1 MITVGKMN
9 ETFLMIS
16 CERHIIQE
24 LNEYFA
30 FQVPGFQFMPQ
41 YRNKMWDGK
50 IRLFNIK
57 TQQLYVGLYDHLM
70 QFALKRLYPVKSDLV
85 SIKPTS
91 GLSDENISDFFKS
104 LNLHCKRKPIIPR
117 DYQLESFKHCVKK
130 ERALLLSPTSS
141 GKSLVIYAL
150 IRWHQHFLDEGQG
163 EKHDKMLILVP
174 TTNLVTQM
182 YNDFLD
188 YSSHDKWDGESQCHM
203 IYSGRDKK
211 TQKQIVI
218 STWQSLF
225 RLGIPFFKQFGL
237 VVGDEAHL
245 CSAVS
250 LKGILEKM
258 ISCRYRF
265 GTTGTLTESKTHQL
279 VLEGLFGKVYKAVT
293 SKQLMKDKHISELKI
308 QCLLMQYP
316 EVERESL
323 KKATYREEIDFI
335 VTHNRRN
342 NFICNLALDQKG
354 NTLIL
359 FNYVEKHGKVLK
371 KMLERKIDL
380 LNPAGVRSIFFIAG
394 ETDVEEREAVRSIT
408 EDEKD
413 AIIVA
418 SSGVLSTGV
427 NIKNLQSLIF
437 AHPYKA
443 RIRNLQSIGRVL
455 RLDDKNNQAVLYDIV
470 DDLHWKKR
478 DNYGLKHWKERV
490 KIYTDEKFD
499 YKFKQVSI

>member
-1 MITVGKMN
+1 MITVGKLN

-16 CERHIIQE
+16 CERHIAQE
-24 LNEYFA
+24 LNEFFA

-57 TQQLYVGLYDHLM
+57 TQQLYLGLYDHLM
-70 QFALKRLYPVKSDLV
+70 KFAMQRQYVVKSDVV
-85 SIKPTS
+85 SITPTS
-91 GLSDENISDFFKS
+91 GLSDENIADFFKA
-104 LNLHCKRKPIIPR
+104 LNLHCKNKPIIPR
-117 DYQLESFKHCVKK
+117 DYQIKSFTHCVKK

-141 GKSLVIYAL
+141 GKSLVIYSL
-150 IRWHQHFLDEGQG
+150 IRWHQNFLDN
-163 EKHDKMLILVP
+163 DKILILVP

-188 YSSHDKWDGESQCHM
+188 YSSHDKWDGKSQCHM

-211 TQKQIVI
+211 TDKQIVI

-225 RLGIPFFKQFGL
+225 RLGTPFFKQFGM

-245 CSAVS
+245 CSATS

-258 ISCRYRF
+258 VSCRYRF
-265 GTTGTLTESKTHQL
+265 GTTGTLTESKTHQF

-293 SKQLMKDKHISELKI
+293 SKQLMKDKHISDLKI

-316 EVERESL
+316 DVEREL
-323 KKATYREEIDFI
+323 VKKATYKEEIDFI
-335 VTHNRRN
+335 VSHTKRN

-371 KMLERKIDL
+371 KMMESKSKGRD
-380 LNPAGVRSIFFIAG
+380 IFFIAG
-394 ETDVEEREAVRSIT
+394 ETDVEERENIRSIT
-408 EDEKD
+408 EKCKD
-413 AIIVA
+413 AVIIA

-443 RIRNLQSIGRVL
+443 KIRNLQSIGRIL
-455 RLDDKNNQAVLYDIV
+455 RLDDMNNQAVLYDIV

-478 DNYGLKHWKERV
+478 DNYGLKHWRERV
-490 KIYTDEKFD
+490 KIYADEKFD
-499 YKFKQVSI
+499 YNFKQVTV

>member
-1 MITVGKMN
+1 MITVGKQN

-16 CERHIIQE
+16 CERHIAQE
-24 LNEYFA
+24 LNEFFA

-50 IRLFNIK
+50 IRLFNMK
-57 TQQLYVGLYDHLM
+57 TQQLYMGLYDHLM
-70 QFALKRLYPVKSDLV
+70 KFAMQRNYVVKSDIL
-85 SIKPTS
+85 SITPLS
-91 GLSDENISDFFKS
+91 GLSDENIADFFKA
-104 LNLHCKRKPIIPR
+104 LNLHCKHKPIIPR
-117 DYQLESFKHCVKK
+117 DYQIESFKHCVKK

-141 GKSLVIYAL
+141 GKSLVIYSL
-150 IRWHQHFLDEGQG
+150 IRWHQNFLD
-163 EKHDKMLILVP
+163 KDKILILVP

-211 TQKQIVI
+211 TDKQIVI

-225 RLGIPFFKQFGL
+225 RLGVPYFKQFGM

-245 CSAVS
+245 CNATS

-265 GTTGTLTESKTHQL
+265 GTTGTLTESKTHQF

-316 EVERESL
+316 DVERESV
-323 KKATYREEIDFI
+323 KKATYKEEIDFI
-335 VTHNRRN
+335 VEHNRRN

-359 FNYVEKHGKVLK
+359 FNYVEKHGKVL
-371 KMLERKIDL
+371 MRML
-380 LNPAGVRSIFFIAG
+380 LNKVSTRRVFFIAG
-394 ETDVEEREAVRSIT
+394 ETEVEQREEIRQAT
-408 EDEKD
+408 EGEED
-413 AIIVA
+413 AIIIA

-443 RIRNLQSIGRVL
+443 KIRNLQSIGRVL

-478 DNYGLKHWKERV
+478 DNYGLRHWKERV

-499 YKFKQVSI
+499 YNFKQVTI

>member
-16 CERHIIQE
+16 CERHIAQE
-24 LNEYFA
+24 LNEFFA

-57 TQQLYVGLYDHLM
+57 TQQLYMGLYDHLM
-70 QFALKRLYPVKSDLV
+70 KFALQRHYPVKSDVV
-85 SIKPTS
+85 SVRPTS
-91 GLSDENISDFFKS
+91 ALSDENIVGFFKA
-104 LNLHCKRKPIIPR
+104 LNLHCKNKPIIPR
-117 DYQLESFKHCVKK
+117 DYQIESFKQCVKR

-141 GKSLVIYAL
+141 GKSLVIYSL
-150 IRWHQHFLDEGQG
+150 IRWHQNFLDN
-163 EKHDKMLILVP
+163 DKILILVP

-188 YSSHDKWDGESQCHM
+188 YSSNDKWDSESQCHM

-211 TQKQIVI
+211 TDKQIVI

-225 RLGIPFFKQFGL
+225 RLPAPYFQQFGM

-265 GTTGTLTESKTHQL
+265 GTTGTLTESKTHQF

-293 SKQLMKDKHISELKI
+293 SKQLMKDKHISDLKI

-316 EVERESL
+316 DAERESQ
-323 KKATYREEIDFI
+323 KKSTYKEEIDFI
-335 VTHNRRN
+335 VSHTKRN

-371 KMLERKIDL
+371 RIIESKSKGRD
-380 LNPAGVRSIFFIAG
+380 IFFIAG
-394 ETDVEEREAVRSIT
+394 ETDVDERESIRAVT
-408 EDEKD
+408 ENCKD
-413 AIIVA
+413 AVIIA

-443 RIRNLQSIGRVL
+443 KIRNLQSIGRIL

-470 DDLHWKKR
+470 DDLHWKNR
-478 DNYGLKHWKERV
+478 DNYGLKHWRDRV
-490 KIYTDEKFD
+490 KIYADEKFD
-499 YKFKQVSI
+499 YNFKQVTV

>member
-1 MITVGKMN
+1 MITVGKQN

-16 CERHIIQE
+16 CERHIAQE
-24 LNEYFA
+24 LNEYFS

-41 YRNKMWDGK
+41 YRNKIWDGK
-50 IRLFNIK
+50 IRLFNMK
-57 TQQLYVGLYDHLM
+57 TQQLYTGLYDHLM
-70 QFALKRLYPVKSDLV
+70 KFAMQRSYPVKSDLI
-85 SIKPTS
+85 SITPTS
-91 GLSDENISDFFKS
+91 GLSKENIDDFFKS
-104 LNLHCKRKPIIPR
+104 LNLHCKNKPIIPR
-117 DYQLESFKHCVKK
+117 DYQIESFTHCVKK

-141 GKSLVIYAL
+141 GKSLVIYSL
-150 IRWHQHFLDEGQG
+150 IRWHQHFLDN
-163 EKHDKMLILVP
+163 DKILILVP

-188 YSSHDKWDGESQCHM
+188 YSSHDKWDGKNQCHM

-211 TQKQIVI
+211 TDKQIVI

-225 RLGIPFFKQFGL
+225 RLGAPFFKQFGM

-245 CSAVS
+245 CSATS

-258 ISCRYRF
+258 VSCRYRF
-265 GTTGTLTESKTHQL
+265 GTTGTLTESKTHQF

-293 SKQLMKDKHISELKI
+293 SKQLMKDKHISDLKI
-308 QCLLMQYP
+308 QCLLLKYP
-316 EVERESL
+316 EVERDSQ
-323 KKATYREEIDFI
+323 KKSTYKEEIDFI
-335 VTHNRRN
+335 VSHTKRN

-359 FNYVEKHGKVLK
+359 FNYVEKHGKVLMK
-371 KMLERKIDL
+371 LMENKSDKRD
-380 LNPAGVRSIFFIAG
+380 VFFIAG
-394 ETDVEEREAVRSIT
+394 ETDVEERESIRAIT
-408 EDEKD
+408 EKCKD
-413 AIIVA
+413 AIIIA

-443 RIRNLQSIGRVL
+443 KIRNLQSIGRIL
-455 RLDDKNNQAVLYDIV
+455 RLDDKNNKAVLYDIV

-478 DNYGLKHWKERV
+478 DNYGLKHWRERV
-490 KIYTDEKFD
+490 KIYADEKFD
-499 YKFKQVSI
+499 YNFQQINI

>member
-1 MITVGKMN
+1 MIAVGKLN
-9 ETFLMIS
+9 ETFLLIS
-16 CERHIIQE
+16 CERHIAQE
-24 LNEYFA
+24 LNEFFA

-57 TQQLYVGLYDHLM
+57 TQQLYLGLYDHLM
-70 QFALKRLYPVKSDLV
+70 KFAMQRQYVVKSDVV
-85 SIKPTS
+85 SITPTS
-91 GLSDENISDFFKS
+91 GLSDENIADFFKA
-104 LNLHCKRKPIIPR
+104 LNLHCKNKSIIPR
-117 DYQLESFKHCVKK
+117 DYQIKSFTHCVKK

-141 GKSLVIYAL
+141 GKSLVIYSL
-150 IRWHQHFLDEGQG
+150 IRWHQNFLDN
-163 EKHDKMLILVP
+163 DKILILVP

-188 YSSHDKWDGESQCHM
+188 YSSHDKWDGKSQCHM

-211 TQKQIVI
+211 TDKQIVI

-225 RLGIPFFKQFGL
+225 RLGTPFFKQFGM

-245 CSAVS
+245 CSATS

-258 ISCRYRF
+258 VSCRYRF
-265 GTTGTLTESKTHQL
+265 GTTGTLTESKTHQF

-293 SKQLMKDKHISELKI
+293 SKQLMKDKHISDLKI

-316 EVERESL
+316 DVEREL
-323 KKATYREEIDFI
+323 VKKATYKEEIDFI
-335 VTHNRRN
+335 VSHTKRN
-342 NFICNLALDQKG
+342 NFICNLALDQTG

-371 KMLERKIDL
+371 KMMESKSKGRD
-380 LNPAGVRSIFFIAG
+380 IFFIAG
-394 ETDVEEREAVRSIT
+394 ETDVEERENIRSIT
-408 EDEKD
+408 EKCKD
-413 AIIVA
+413 AVIIA

-443 RIRNLQSIGRVL
+443 KIRNLQSIGRIL
-455 RLDDKNNQAVLYDIV
+455 RLDDMNNQAVLYDIV

-478 DNYGLKHWKERV
+478 DNYGLKHWRERV
-490 KIYTDEKFD
+490 KIYADEKFD
-499 YKFKQVSI
+499 YNFKQVTV

>member
-1 MITVGKMN
+1 MITVGKLN
-9 ETFLMIS
+9 ETFLLIS
-16 CERHIIQE
+16 CERHIAQE
-24 LNEYFA
+24 LNEFFA

-57 TQQLYVGLYDHLM
+57 TQQLYMGLYDHLM
-70 QFALKRLYPVKSDLV
+70 KFALQRHYLVKSDVV
-85 SIKPTS
+85 SVTATS
-91 GLSDENISDFFKS
+91 GLSDENIADFFTA
-104 LNLHCKRKPIIPR
+104 LNLHCKNKPIIPR
-117 DYQLESFKHCVKK
+117 DYQIESFKHCVKK

-141 GKSLVIYAL
+141 GKSLVIYSL
-150 IRWHQHFLDEGQG
+150 IRWHQNFLA
-163 EKHDKMLILVP
+163 KDKILILVP
-174 TTNLVTQM
+174 TTNLVSQM
-182 YNDFLD
+182 YNDFKD
-188 YSSHDKWDGESQCHM
+188 YSSHDKWDGEGQCHM

-211 TQKQIVI
+211 TDKQIII

-225 RLGIPFFKQFGL
+225 RLPAQYFQQFGM

-245 CSAVS
+245 CNATS

-265 GTTGTLTESKTHQL
+265 GTTGTLTESKTHQF

-316 EVERESL
+316 DAERDSQ
-323 KKATYREEIDFI
+323 KKSTYKEEIDFI
-335 VTHNRRN
+335 VSHTKRN

-371 KMLERKIDL
+371 KMMETKANGRD
-380 LNPAGVRSIFFIAG
+380 IFFIAG
-394 ETDVEEREAVRSIT
+394 ETDVDERESIRAVT
-408 EDEKD
+408 EDCKD
-413 AIIVA
+413 AVIIA

-443 RIRNLQSIGRVL
+443 KIRNLQSIGRIL
-455 RLDDKNNQAVLYDIV
+455 RLDDKNNKAVLYDIV

-478 DNYGLKHWKERV
+478 DNYGLKHWRERV
-490 KIYTDEKFD
+490 KIYADEKFD
-499 YKFKQVSI
+499 YNFQQVTI

>member
-1 MITVGKMN
+1 MIVVGKLN
-9 ETFLMIS
+9 ESFLQIS
-16 CERHIIQE
+16 CERHIARE
-24 LNEYFA
+24 LNDHFS

-57 TQQLYVGLYDHLM
+57 TQQLYTGLYDHLLS
-70 QFALKRLYPVKSDLV
+70 FALKRLYPVKSDLV
-85 SIKPTS
+85 SITPTS

-104 LNLHCKRKPIIPR
+104 LNLHCKRKPITPR
-117 DYQLESFKHCVKK
+117 DYQFASFKHCVKK
-130 ERALLLSPTSS
+130 ERTLLLSPTSS

-150 IRWHQHFLDEGQG
+150 IRWHQHFLD
-163 EKHDKMLILVP
+163 KDKILILVP

-182 YNDFLD
+182 YNDFKD
-188 YSSHDKWDGESQCHM
+188 YSSHDKWDAENNCHM

-211 TQKQIVI
+211 TSKQIII

-225 RLGIPFFKQFGL
+225 RLGISYFKQFGM

-245 CSAVS
+245 CSAAS
-250 LKGILEKM
+250 LKSILEKM

-293 SKQLMKDKHISELKI
+293 SKQLMKDKHISDLKI

-316 EVERESL
+316 DVERESV
-323 KKATYREEIDFI
+323 KTATYKEEIDFI
-335 VTHNRRN
+335 VEHNRRN

-371 KMLERKIDL
+371 KMMEQK
-380 LNPAGVRSIFFIAG
+380 AGKRSVFFIAG

-408 EDEKD
+408 ENEKD
-413 AIIVA
+413 SIIVA

-443 RIRNLQSIGRVL
+443 KIRNLQSIGRVL

-499 YKFKQVSI
+499 YNFKQITI

>member
-1 MITVGKMN
+1 MITVGKLN
-9 ETFLMIS
+9 ETFLLIS
-16 CERHIIQE
+16 CERHIAQE
-24 LNEYFA
+24 LNEFFA

-57 TQQLYVGLYDHLM
+57 TQQLYMGLYDHLM
-70 QFALKRLYPVKSDLV
+70 KFALQRHYLVKSDVV
-85 SIKPTS
+85 SVTATS
-91 GLSDENISDFFKS
+91 GLSDENIADFFTA
-104 LNLHCKRKPIIPR
+104 LNLHCKNKPIIPR
-117 DYQLESFKHCVKK
+117 DYQIESFKHCVKK

-141 GKSLVIYAL
+141 GKSLVIYSL
-150 IRWHQHFLDEGQG
+150 IRWHQNFLA
-163 EKHDKMLILVP
+163 KDKILILVP
-174 TTNLVTQM
+174 TTNLVSQM
-182 YNDFLD
+182 YNDFKD
-188 YSSHDKWDGESQCHM
+188 YSSHDKWDGEGQCHM

-211 TQKQIVI
+211 TDKQIII

-225 RLGIPFFKQFGL
+225 RLPAQYFQQFGM

-245 CSAVS
+245 CNATS

-265 GTTGTLTESKTHQL
+265 GTTGTLTESKTHQF

-293 SKQLMKDKHISELKI
+293 SKQLMKDKHISDLKI

-316 EVERESL
+316 DVERDSQ
-323 KKATYREEIDFI
+323 KKSTYKEEIDFI
-335 VTHNRRN
+335 VSHTKRN

-371 KMLERKIDL
+371 KMMETKANGRD
-380 LNPAGVRSIFFIAG
+380 IFFIAG
-394 ETDVEEREAVRSIT
+394 ETDVDERESIRAVT
-408 EDEKD
+408 EDCKD
-413 AIIVA
+413 AVIIA

-443 RIRNLQSIGRVL
+443 KIRNLQSIGRIL
-455 RLDDKNNQAVLYDIV
+455 RLDDKNNKAVLYDIV

-478 DNYGLKHWKERV
+478 DNYGLKHWRERV
-490 KIYTDEKFD
+490 KIYADEKFD
-499 YKFKQVSI
+499 YNFQQVTI

>member
-1 MITVGKMN
+1 MITVGKLN
-9 ETFLMIS
+9 ETFLLIS
-16 CERHIIQE
+16 CERHIAQE
-24 LNEYFA
+24 LNEFFA

-57 TQQLYVGLYDHLM
+57 TQQLYLGLYDHLM
-70 QFALKRLYPVKSDLV
+70 KFAMQRQYVVKSDVV
-85 SIKPTS
+85 SITPTS
-91 GLSDENISDFFKS
+91 GLSDENIADFFKA
-104 LNLHCKRKPIIPR
+104 LNLHCKNKPIIPR
-117 DYQLESFKHCVKK
+117 DYQIKSFTHCVKK

-141 GKSLVIYAL
+141 GKSLVIYSL
-150 IRWHQHFLDEGQG
+150 IRWHQNFLDN
-163 EKHDKMLILVP
+163 DKILILVP

-188 YSSHDKWDGESQCHM
+188 YSSHDKWDGKSQCHM

-211 TQKQIVI
+211 TDKQIVI

-225 RLGIPFFKQFGL
+225 RLGTPFFKQFGM

-245 CSAVS
+245 CSATS

-258 ISCRYRF
+258 VSCRYRF
-265 GTTGTLTESKTHQL
+265 GTTGTLTESKTHQF

-293 SKQLMKDKHISELKI
+293 SKQLMKDKHISDLKI

-316 EVERESL
+316 DVEREL
-323 KKATYREEIDFI
+323 VKKATYKEEIDFI
-335 VTHNRRN
+335 VSHTKRN
-342 NFICNLALDQKG
+342 NFICNLALDQTG

-371 KMLERKIDL
+371 KMMESKSKGRD
-380 LNPAGVRSIFFIAG
+380 IFFIAG
-394 ETDVEEREAVRSIT
+394 ETDVEERENIRSIT
-408 EDEKD
+408 EKCKD
-413 AIIVA
+413 AVIIA

-443 RIRNLQSIGRVL
+443 KIRNLQSIGRIL
-455 RLDDKNNQAVLYDIV
+455 RLDDMNNQAVLYDIV

-478 DNYGLKHWKERV
+478 DNYGLKHWRERV
-490 KIYTDEKFD
+490 KIYADEKFD
-499 YKFKQVSI
+499 YNFKQVTV

>member
-1 MITVGKMN
+1 MITVGKLN

-16 CERHIIQE
+16 CERHVAQE
-24 LNEYFA
+24 LNEFFS

-41 YRNKMWDGK
+41 YRNKIWDGK

-57 TQQLYVGLYDHLM
+57 TQQLYMGLYDHLM
-70 QFALKRLYPVKSDLV
+70 KFAMQRHYPVESDVV
-85 SIKPTS
+85 SITPTS
-91 GLSDENISDFFKS
+91 GLSEENINDFFKS
-104 LNLHCKRKPIIPR
+104 LNLHCKQKPIIPR
-117 DYQLESFKHCVKK
+117 DYQVKSFTHCVKK
-130 ERALLLSPTSS
+130 ERALLLPPTSS
-141 GKSLVIYAL
+141 GKSLVIYSL
-150 IRWHQHFLDEGQG
+150 IRWHQNFLDN
-163 EKHDKMLILVP
+163 DKILILVP

-188 YSSHDKWDGESQCHM
+188 YSSHDKWDGKNQCHM

-211 TQKQIVI
+211 TDKQIVI

-225 RLGIPFFKQFGL
+225 RLPAPYFKQFGM

-245 CSAVS
+245 CSATS

-258 ISCRYRF
+258 VSCRYRF
-265 GTTGTLTESKTHQL
+265 GTTGTLTESKTHQF
-279 VLEGLFGKVYKAVT
+279 VLEGLFGQVYKAVT

-316 EVERESL
+316 DVERESV
-323 KKATYREEIDFI
+323 KKATYKEEIDFI
-335 VTHNRRN
+335 VSHTKRN

-359 FNYVEKHGKVLK
+359 FNYVEKHGKVL
-371 KMLERKIDL
+371 MRML
-380 LNPAGVRSIFFIAG
+380 LNKVSTRRVFFIAG
-394 ETDVEEREAVRSIT
+394 ETEVEQREEIRQAT
-408 EDEKD
+408 EGEKD
-413 AIIVA
+413 AIIIA

-443 RIRNLQSIGRVL
+443 KIRNLQSIGRIL

-478 DNYGLKHWKERV
+478 DNYGLKHWRERV
-490 KIYTDEKFD
+490 KIYADEKFD
-499 YKFKQVSI
+499 YNFQQVTI

>member
-1 MITVGKMN
+1 MITVGKLN

-16 CERHIIQE
+16 CERHIAQE
-24 LNEYFA
+24 LNEFFA

-41 YRNKMWDGK
+41 YRNKIWDGK

-57 TQQLYVGLYDHLM
+57 TQQLYTGLYDHLM
-70 QFALKRLYPVKSDLV
+70 KFAMQRSYPVKSDII
-85 SIKPTS
+85 SITPTS
-91 GLSDENISDFFKS
+91 GLSKENIDDFFKS
-104 LNLHCKRKPIIPR
+104 LNLHCKNKPIIPR
-117 DYQLESFKHCVKK
+117 DYQIESFTHCVKK

-141 GKSLVIYAL
+141 GKSLVIYSL
-150 IRWHQHFLDEGQG
+150 IRWHQHFLDN
-163 EKHDKMLILVP
+163 DKILILVP

-188 YSSHDKWDGESQCHM
+188 YSSHDKWDGKNQCHM

-211 TQKQIVI
+211 TDKQIVI

-225 RLGIPFFKQFGL
+225 RLGAPFFKQFGM

-245 CSAVS
+245 CSATS

-258 ISCRYRF
+258 VSCRYRF
-265 GTTGTLTESKTHQL
+265 GTTGTLTESKTHQF

-293 SKQLMKDKHISELKI
+293 SKQLMKDKHISDLKI
-308 QCLLMQYP
+308 QCLLLKYP
-316 EVERESL
+316 EVERDSQ
-323 KKATYREEIDFI
+323 KKSTYKEEIDFI
-335 VTHNRRN
+335 VSHTKRN

-359 FNYVEKHGKVLK
+359 FNYVEKHGKVLMK
-371 KMLERKIDL
+371 LMENKSDKRD
-380 LNPAGVRSIFFIAG
+380 VFFIAG
-394 ETDVEEREAVRSIT
+394 ETDVEERESIRAIT
-408 EDEKD
+408 EKCKD
-413 AIIVA
+413 AIIIA

-443 RIRNLQSIGRVL
+443 KIRNLQSIGRIL
-455 RLDDKNNQAVLYDIV
+455 RLDDKNNKAVLYDIV

-478 DNYGLKHWKERV
+478 DNYGLKHWRERV
-490 KIYTDEKFD
+490 KIYADEKFD
-499 YKFKQVSI
+499 YNFQQINI